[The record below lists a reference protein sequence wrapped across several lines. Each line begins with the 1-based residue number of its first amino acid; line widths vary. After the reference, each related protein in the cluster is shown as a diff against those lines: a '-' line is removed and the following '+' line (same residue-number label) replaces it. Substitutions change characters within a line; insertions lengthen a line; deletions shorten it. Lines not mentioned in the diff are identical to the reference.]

1 METASTLRWLKL
13 ASAIVIGFGILTALA
28 ALPWAAGPTVLLTD
42 LILFPLDGGQS
53 LSAAETRIL
62 VAILGGVLAGWGVLF
77 WLVATQVYAQ
87 HPALGRRL
95 ILTSIGIWFCID
107 CTASVLA
114 DAPFNVLLNVPFLA
128 MFVLPLWQKPT
139 SLTTQLH

>member
-13 ASAIVIGFGILTALA
+13 ASAVVIGFGILTALA

-53 LSAAETRIL
+53 LSAPETRIL
-62 VAILGGVLAGWGVLF
+62 VAILGGALAGWGVLL
-77 WLVATQVYAQ
+77 WQATTRVYAQ
-87 HPALGRRL
+87 HPVLGRSL
-95 ILTSIGIWFCID
+95 ILTSIGIWFSID
-107 CTASVLA
+107 STASVLA
-114 DAPFNVLLNVPFLA
+114 GAPFNVLLNVPFLA

-139 SLTTQLH
+139 PLTTQLP